1 VANQEAKS
9 GSSSLLLG
17 VGGNWS
23 LARLSMRPG
32 KRGDSDPRDKREGL
46 LVICGVNLS
55 KHLRKVEVEREHTYL
70 AIL

>member
-1 VANQEAKS
+1 
-9 GSSSLLLG
+9 
-17 VGGNWS
+17 
-23 LARLSMRPG
+23 MRPG